1 VGHFEAAAKGSKTSV
16 GSVGINQITHHDEVR
31 DGNDRNQEGSLRR
44 VLVVEDEPLI
54 CIDTADALERQG
66 FKVDTALSG
75 EEALRRLRN
84 GLPIDILFTDMNLA
98 GVMDGATLGRL
109 ARDLL
114 PGLVVVYTSG
124 SMNAVPQGVPGSAFV
139 PKPYSPDLV
148 GVMLSR
154 MARIH
159 A

>member
-1 VGHFEAAAKGSKTSV
+1 V
-16 GSVGINQITHHDEVR
+16 GSLGINDITHHDDVR
-31 DGNDRNQEGSLRR
+31 DGKDRNREGSLRR

-54 CIDTADALERQG
+54 CVDTADALERQG

-75 EEALRRLRN
+75 EEALRCLRN

-98 GVMDGATLGRL
+98 GAMDGATLGRL
-109 ARDLL
+109 ARELL

-124 SMNAVPQGVPGSAFV
+124 SMNAVQGVPGSVFV

>member
-1 VGHFEAAAKGSKTSV
+1 MSPGLAAASFPDQQRRNAKAS
-16 GSVGINQITHHDEVR
+16 GIPLFDMAGARLSGRGCAQLRIVR
-31 DGNDRNQEGSLRR
+31 PPARATLR
-44 VLVVEDEPLI
+44 
-54 CIDTADALERQG
+54 
-66 FKVDTALSG
+66 TALGHS
-75 EEALRRLRN
+75 LRRLRG

-98 GVMDGATLGRL
+98 GHMDGATLARL

-114 PGLVVVYTSG
+114 PALVVVYTSG

-139 PKPYSPDLV
+139 PKPYSPDRV
-148 GVMLSR
+148 GALLSR

>member
-1 VGHFEAAAKGSKTSV
+1 MGSL
-16 GSVGINQITHHDEVR
+16 GINEITHLDDVR
-31 DGNDRNQEGSLRR
+31 DGKDRNREGSLRR

-54 CIDTADALERQG
+54 CVDTADALERQG

-75 EEALRRLRN
+75 EEALRLLRN

-98 GVMDGATLGRL
+98 GHMDGATLGRL

>member
-1 VGHFEAAAKGSKTSV
+1 V
-16 GSVGINQITHHDEVR
+16 GSLGINQITHHDDVR
-31 DGNDRNQEGSLRR
+31 DGKDRNQEGSLRR

-54 CIDTADALERQG
+54 CVDTADALERQG

-75 EEALRRLRN
+75 EEALRCLRN

-98 GVMDGATLGRL
+98 GAMDGATLGRL

-124 SMNAVPQGVPGSAFV
+124 SMSAVQGVPGSVFV
-139 PKPYSPDLV
+139 PKPYIPDHV
-148 GVMLSR
+148 GLMLSR

>member
-1 VGHFEAAAKGSKTSV
+1 V
-16 GSVGINQITHHDEVR
+16 GSLGINQTTHHDDVR
-31 DGNDRNQEGSLRR
+31 DGKNRNQGGGLRR
-44 VLVVEDEPLI
+44 VLVVEDEALI
-54 CIDTADALERQG
+54 CVDTADALERQG

-75 EEALRRLRN
+75 EEALRCLRN

-98 GVMDGATLGRL
+98 GAMDGGTLGRL

-124 SMNAVPQGVPGSAFV
+124 SMNAVPQGVPGSVFV

-154 MARIH
+154 MVRIH

>member
-1 VGHFEAAAKGSKTSV
+1 VRSV
-16 GSVGINQITHHDEVR
+16 SINQISLHDDTR
-31 DGNDRNQEGSLRR
+31 DGKDRNREGSLRR

-54 CIDTADALERQG
+54 CVDTADALERQG

-98 GVMDGATLGRL
+98 GVMDGATLAQL

-124 SMNAVPQGVPGSAFV
+124 SMNAVPQGVAGSAFV

-148 GVMLSR
+148 GIMLSR
-154 MARIH
+154 MVRIH

>member
-1 VGHFEAAAKGSKTSV
+1 VSSV
-16 GSVGINQITHHDEVR
+16 SINEIAHHDDIH
-31 DGNDRNQEGSLRR
+31 DGKDRGKDGALRR
-44 VLVVEDEPLI
+44 VLVVEDEALI
-54 CIDTADALERQG
+54 CVDTADALERQG

-98 GVMDGATLGRL
+98 GVMDGATLARL

-114 PGLVVVYTSG
+114 PALVVVYTSG

-139 PKPYSPDLV
+139 PKPYSPDRV
-148 GVMLSR
+148 GALLSR

>member
-1 VGHFEAAAKGSKTSV
+1 MGSI
-16 GSVGINQITHHDEVR
+16 GINEITHHDDVR
-31 DGNDRNQEGSLRR
+31 DGKDRDKDGALRR
-44 VLVVEDEPLI
+44 VLVVEDEALI
-54 CIDTADALERQG
+54 CVDTADALERQG

-98 GVMDGATLGRL
+98 GVMDGATLARL

-114 PGLVVVYTSG
+114 PALVVVYTSG
-124 SMNAVPQGVPGSAFV
+124 SMNVVPQGVPGSAFV
-139 PKPYSPDLV
+139 PKPYSPDRV
-148 GVMLSR
+148 GALLSR

>member
-1 VGHFEAAAKGSKTSV
+1 VSSV
-16 GSVGINQITHHDEVR
+16 SINELSLHEDIR
-31 DGNDRNQEGSLRR
+31 DGKDRSKSALRR
-44 VLVVEDEPLI
+44 VLVVEDEALI
-54 CIDTADALERQG
+54 CVDTADALERQG

-98 GVMDGATLGRL
+98 GVMDGATLARL

-114 PGLVVVYTSG
+114 PALIVVYTSG

-148 GVMLSR
+148 GVMLTR

>member
-1 VGHFEAAAKGSKTSV
+1 M
-16 GSVGINQITHHDEVR
+16 GSVSINEITHHDDIR
-31 DGNDRNQEGSLRR
+31 DGNDRNREGSLRR

-98 GVMDGATLGRL
+98 GHMDGAALARL

-124 SMNAVPQGVPGSAFV
+124 SMNGVPQGVAGSTFV
-139 PKPYSPDLV
+139 PKPYSPDQV

>member
-1 VGHFEAAAKGSKTSV
+1 VSSV
-16 GSVGINQITHHDEVR
+16 SINEITHHDDIR
-31 DGNDRNQEGSLRR
+31 DGKDRNRDVSLRR

-54 CIDTADALERQG
+54 CVDTADALERQG

-75 EEALRRLRN
+75 EEALRRLRG

-98 GVMDGATLGRL
+98 GVMDGATLARL

-124 SMNAVPQGVPGSAFV
+124 SMKSVAQGVA
-139 PKPYSPDLV
+139 
-148 GVMLSR
+148 
-154 MARIH
+154 
-159 A
+159 

>member
-1 VGHFEAAAKGSKTSV
+1 V
-16 GSVGINQITHHDEVR
+16 GSIGINEITHHDDVR
-31 DGNDRNQEGSLRR
+31 DGKDRNRDGTLRR

-54 CIDTADALERQG
+54 CVDTADALERQG

-98 GVMDGATLGRL
+98 GVMDGATLARL

-124 SMNAVPQGVPGSAFV
+124 SMSGVPQGVAGSAFV
-139 PKPYSPDLV
+139 PKPYSPDRV
-148 GVMLSR
+148 GALLSR
-154 MARIH
+154 MSRIH

>member
-1 VGHFEAAAKGSKTSV
+1 MSV
-16 GSVGINQITHHDEVR
+16 GTVGINEVNLEEVR
-31 DGNDRNQEGSLRR
+31 DGRDRGGDGLLRR

-54 CIDTADALERQG
+54 CVDTADALERQG

-75 EEALRRLRN
+75 EEALRRMRN
-84 GLPIDILFTDMNLA
+84 GLAIDILFTDMNLA
-98 GVMDGATLGRL
+98 GVMDGATLARL
-109 ARDLL
+109 ARELL

-124 SMNAVPQGVPGSAFV
+124 GVTAVQRSVPGSAFV
-139 PKPYSPDLV
+139 PKPYSPDMV
-148 GVMLSR
+148 GHMLQR

>member
-1 VGHFEAAAKGSKTSV
+1 MSSV
-16 GSVGINQITHHDEVR
+16 SINEITHHDDIR
-31 DGNDRNQEGSLRR
+31 DGKDRNRDVSLRR

-54 CIDTADALERQG
+54 CVDTADALERQG

-75 EEALRRLRN
+75 EEALRRLRG

-98 GVMDGATLGRL
+98 GAMDGGTLARL

-124 SMNAVPQGVPGSAFV
+124 SMKAVAQGVAGSAFV
-139 PKPYSPDLV
+139 PKPYKPDQV
-148 GVMLSR
+148 GVMLRR

>member
-1 VGHFEAAAKGSKTSV
+1 
-16 GSVGINQITHHDEVR
+16 
-31 DGNDRNQEGSLRR
+31 
-44 VLVVEDEPLI
+44 
-54 CIDTADALERQG
+54 
-66 FKVDTALSG
+66 
-75 EEALRRLRN
+75 
-84 GLPIDILFTDMNLA
+84 
-98 GVMDGATLGRL
+98 MDGATLARL

-124 SMNAVPQGVPGSAFV
+124 SMKAVPQGVAGSAFV
-139 PKPYSPDLV
+139 PKPYNPDQV

>member
-1 VGHFEAAAKGSKTSV
+1 MS
-16 GSVGINQITHHDEVR
+16 SVGINEIAHHDDVH
-31 DGNDRNQEGSLRR
+31 DGKDRGKDGALRR
-44 VLVVEDEPLI
+44 VLVVEDEALI
-54 CIDTADALERQG
+54 CVDTADALERQG

-98 GVMDGATLGRL
+98 GVMDGATLARL

-114 PGLVVVYTSG
+114 PALVVVYTSG
-124 SMNAVPQGVPGSAFV
+124 SMNAVPQGVAGSAFV
-139 PKPYSPDLV
+139 PKPYSPDRV
-148 GVMLSR
+148 GALLSR